1 MPKKWE
7 KLVDALEADG
17 VWLSTSPRTSQPL
30 AQLLAWLQGKHTGSP
45 EVMGSTG
52 QGQLNLA

>member
-17 VWLSTSPRTSQPL
+17 ASPWLSF
-30 AQLLAWLQGKHTGSP
+30 LLRYRANTWDHP
-45 EVMGSTG
+45 EVMGSPG